1 MGVYMVSYGVVALNH
16 DAALAV
22 LIDDEL
28 AFFKKASEYSKIPND
43 FFLNYELVS
52 DALKVAAPD
61 RIGFFENPYLKKYRQ
76 LISGQIKLAFDFD
89 LLPKTYLKRIGFSNT
104 PIEYHSHHK
113 SHVAYAKYALGLGEA
128 VYLVA
133 DAIGEMDTVSVWYGK
148 HKQFKKRYAIRY
160 PSSLGL
166 FYSAFTKLAGMV
178 PVQDEGK
185 FMALS
190 KLGDPKP
197 YTNLVQPYLYQN
209 VHLGI
214 NDLDVS
220 DFHTPDL
227 AAAVQN
233 VFQEEIL
240 RLVQKCA
247 KEYPSTPIVFTGGC
261 AYNKLAV
268 EYVTDKVPNFFVA
281 PNPGDASSSIGAA
294 YLTYLKT
301 GTHE

>member
-1 MGVYMVSYGVVALNH
+1 MVSYGVVALNH

-22 LIDDEL
+22 LIDGEL
-28 AFFKKASEYSKIPND
+28 AFFKKSSEYSKIPND

-52 DALKVAAPD
+52 DAFKVAAPD
-61 RIGFFENPYLKKYRQ
+61 RVGFFENPYLKKYRQ
-76 LISGQIKLAFDFD
+76 FISGQFNLAFDFD
-89 LLPKTYLKRIGFSNT
+89 LFPKTYLKRIGFENI
-104 PIEYHSHHK
+104 PIECHSHHK
-113 SHVAYAKYALGLGEA
+113 SHVAYAKYSLGLEEA

-133 DAIGEMDTVSVWYGK
+133 DAIGEMDTVSIWHVKGSS
-148 HKQFKKRYAIRY
+148 FKKSYSIKY
-160 PSSLGL
+160 PASLGL
-166 FYSAFTKLAGMV
+166 FYSAFTKLAGMI

-197 YTNLVQPYLYQN
+197 YVALVKPYLYKN

-214 NDLDVS
+214 K
-220 DFHTPDL
+220 DFDISKIRTPDL
-227 AAAVQN
+227 AAAVQE

-240 RLVQKCA
+240 RLAQKCVQN
-247 KEYPSTPIVFTGGC
+247 YPGLPIVFTGGC

-268 EYVTDKVPNFFVA
+268 EYVADKVPKFFVA

-294 YLTYLKT
+294 YLTYLKMSV
-301 GTHE
+301 HE